1 MSSTVN
7 TAANMSEKSRPIS
20 DLRESV
26 PAVDADQAAAL
37 AEGLSELELPF
48 RATLEL
54 RYRRGLPD
62 STIAAVAQIDE
73 PEIVRQRSRALVWL
87 AQRAGIE
94 GPDAIDAVEGG
105 LAMLWEDPPAAK
117 PEPPA
122 EEAAAAA
129 TSVPV
134 QEALPEPEATPE
146 PEARTEQ
153 LPLTES
159 IPPPSVA
166 PPGSR
171 SSATPLP
178 TPKPFPSPRAK
189 PQPKPKKPKA
199 PKAPKK
205 PKAPKAEGEGG
216 SNRRLIA
223 LLALAAV
230 AVVLFIVISSGGSD
244 DATGGAA
251 PATPSNTTPSK
262 GGKGSSDSL
271 TMQMLP
277 GVDIAG
283 SIEVT
288 MSGDPATPDMDM
300 KLEGLPDPD
309 GEYRAWLYN
318 SVIDS
323 RSLGK
328 ARKGDGEVKVTLPE
342 GWDDYKFIDVSVQDP
357 GSIAH
362 SGKSISRISTADL
375 PQP

>member
-1 MSSTVN
+1 VN
-7 TAANMSEKSRPIS
+7 TAANMSEKIRSIS
-20 DLRESV
+20 ELRESV

-62 STIAAVAQIDE
+62 ETIAAVAQLEE

-105 LAMLWEDPPAAK
+105 LTMLWEDPPAAEPQPPTEQ
-117 PEPPA
+117 PEVAAPSAPESEPAPP
-122 EEAAAAA
+122 
-129 TSVPV
+129 
-134 QEALPEPEATPE
+134 PE

-171 SSATPLP
+171 TAAAPLP
-178 TPKPFPSPRAK
+178 TPKPFPSPRSK
-189 PQPKPKKPKA
+189 SQPKPKKPKA
-199 PKAPKK
+199 TK
-205 PKAPKAEGEGG
+205 PKTPKSEEG

-223 LLALAAV
+223 LLALAAAV
-230 AVVLFIVISSGGSD
+230 VVLFIVITSGGSD
-244 DATGGAA
+244 DTTTGAA
-251 PATPSNTTPSK
+251 PSTPSNTKESK
-262 GGKGSSDSL
+262 GDKPTSDAV

-277 GVDIAG
+277 GVDVAG
-283 SIEVT
+283 AIDVT
-288 MSGDPATPDMDM
+288 MSGDPATPDLDM
-300 KLEGLPDPD
+300 KLSGLPDPD

-323 RSLGK
+323 RSLGR

-342 GWDDYKFIDVSVQDP
+342 GWEDYKFIDVSVQDP